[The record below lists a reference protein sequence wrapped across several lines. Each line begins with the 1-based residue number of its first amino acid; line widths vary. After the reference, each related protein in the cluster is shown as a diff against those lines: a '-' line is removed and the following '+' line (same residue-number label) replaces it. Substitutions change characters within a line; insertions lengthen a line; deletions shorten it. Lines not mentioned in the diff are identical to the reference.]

1 MKTKVEVSKAGAAQF
16 EHVEAGIY
24 RNLDSGTYFE
34 RPKVRGK
41 RTWRSLET
49 KNLKHA
55 REELHKRRSGL
66 KVIEAEKA
74 KINLTVGDILQRY
87 QKDGYPDR
95 YRQLRQGRTLE
106 GETNNCKL
114 LMKFLGKYLVTEIS
128 LALLDKY
135 HTWRKEHI
143 TRGTGDRSVDM
154 ELNTLSNALLWGMR
168 CDLIQ
173 HNPINFRRP
182 RYCSAKNV
190 RHCREFMPHDTE
202 ALHEV
207 ASLLFADIRAE
218 TLGWQMMF
226 EAFTGLR
233 TCEALRMRMDAQPYE
248 AGWITNDGKS
258 LCVRRAKNQEAVN
271 PFVRIH
277 EGLAA
282 WLKAHREWHQQRYPD
297 SPWFFPNYRDPD
309 NKCAN
314 SGALGHA
321 LKLRRE
327 KIGKKITSHA
337 MRAFYVTARRSH
349 GIPDVQIAYEIGHT
363 SAGKTLA
370 SVYGGVPPHWL
381 LEEGPKLKWLPE
393 SGKPAWEAI
402 NSALTGPQCPAQNNG
417 VPAACP
423 RPASTACN
431 EVSPEPALPAK
442 EPNGAQ
448 SCPPKRKS
456 SGQPPCVIT
465 NDSYPQSPFVL
476 N

>member
-1 MKTKVEVSKAGAAQF
+1 MKAKNEDSKAALF
-16 EHVEAGIY
+16 EHVETGIY

-66 KVIEAEKA
+66 KAVEVEMA
-74 KINLTVGDILQRY
+74 KTSLMVGDILLRY

-95 YRQLRQGRTLE
+95 YRQPRQGRTLE
-106 GETNNCKL
+106 CETSNCKL
-114 LMKFLGKYLVTEIS
+114 LTKFLGKYFVTEIS

-135 HTWRKEHI
+135 HAWRKAHI
-143 TRGTGDRSVDM
+143 KRGTGDRSVDM

-173 HNPINFRRP
+173 HNPISFRRP
-182 RYCSAKNV
+182 RYNAAKNV

-207 ASLLFADIRAE
+207 AALLFADIRAE
-218 TLGWQMMF
+218 TLGWQMVF

-233 TCEALRMRMDAQPYE
+233 TCEALQMRMDPQPYE
-248 AGWITNDGKS
+248 PGWITNDGKS
-258 LCVRRAKNQEAVN
+258 LCVRRAKGQEAVN

-282 WLKAHREWHQQRYPD
+282 WLKAHKEWHQRRYPD

-309 NKCAN
+309 NKCVD

-337 MRAFYVTARRSH
+337 MRAFFVTVRRSH

-381 LEEGPKLKWLPE
+381 LEEGPKMKWLPE
-393 SGKPAWEAI
+393 TGKPAWESI
-402 NSALTGPQCPAQNNG
+402 NSKLKEPPRPAQNSAAP
-417 VPAACP
+417 VACP
-423 RPASTACN
+423 PPASNTCS
-431 EVSPEPALPAK
+431 EVSPEPARPAMA
-442 EPNGAQ
+442 PNAAQ
-448 SCPPKRKS
+448 SCPPKPKS
-456 SGQPPCVIT
+456 SGPRPCVIANNSFAT
-465 NDSYPQSPFVL
+465 SPFSF